1 MEIVSTVKK
10 QVLEPTGEIITGVPS
25 ALKDTFTTKKG
36 ATSWGTIVAGSVV
49 GGLTAHLDFRSILPL
64 PIWS

>member
-36 ATSWGTIVAGSVV
+36 ATSWGTIVAG
-49 GGLTAHLDFRSILPL
+49 
-64 PIWS
+64 